1 MARGKKYPDEIK
13 EKAYLM
19 YATCTNIEE
28 VSRALNVPA
37 STLSG
42 WLKAKARDSPDE
54 FEELRSKKK
63 RDFIE
68 QSSSIID
75 KGMILLDRRFERAL
89 KQETELD
96 MLLDEIFTADK
107 DEISVAERKNLI
119 AKIRSL
125 QLYDVKSITTAIGTL
140 YDKRA
145 LAKGENT
152 ENVKVEFKLPK
163 DMMKYAE

>member
-19 YATCTNIEE
+19 YATCGNIEE

-54 FEELRSKKK
+54 FEELRNKKK

-68 QSSSIID
+68 RSSELID
-75 KGMILLDRRFERAL
+75 LAF
-89 KQETELD
+89 
-96 MLLDEIFTADK
+96 DK
-107 DEISVAERKNLI
+107 
-119 AKIRSL
+119 L
-125 QLYDVKSITTAIGTL
+125 QDKLSGDDDIPVNHLTTVIGTL

-152 ENVKVEFKLPK
+152 ENVKIEYKLPK